1 MAMYAVYDL
10 AKADCEFSS
19 QAKASLLSEADKLIA
34 ASANDRYYQSL
45 GTNYYWGSNMG
56 IASNG
61 ELLYMAARV
70 AGKEKTDTYKKAAS
84 KQLDYLLG
92 ANAMGFCFVTGFGT
106 FSPKDV
112 HHRPSITAE
121 KAMPGML
128 VGGANNGLEDDYAKK
143 MLKNAAPSMCYVDN
157 NASYSTNEVTVY
169 WNSPLIYI
177 LAAEG
182 S

>member
-1 MAMYAVYDL
+1 
-10 AKADCEFSS
+10 
-19 QAKASLLSEADKLIA
+19 
-34 ASANDRYYQSL
+34 
-45 GTNYYWGSNMG
+45 
-56 IASNG
+56 
-61 ELLYMAARV
+61 
-70 AGKEKTDTYKKAAS
+70 
-84 KQLDYLLG
+84 
-92 ANAMGFCFVTGFGT
+92 
-106 FSPKDV
+106 
-112 HHRPSITAE
+112 
-121 KAMPGML
+121 ML